1 MLLGAD
7 VVGLIQYSE
16 ESTPQYRHAG
26 HRPFLDPAVHG
37 RGVGRD
43 CVRTLA
49 RHLILERGHHRLVI
63 DPAADN
69 EAAIR
74 CYASVGFRP
83 VGVMRSYERD
93 VDGRGWHDGLLMD
106 LLAAE
111 LVAPLTGVGSGSGG
125 SDVEAELDD
134 VAVGHDVVLA
144 LDADLALRRV
154 ASAIEPAAT
163 RSSKETTSALMKPFW
178 KSVWITPAASG
189 AVAPLWIVQAR
200 DSFGPAVR

>member
-1 MLLGAD
+1 MELTGAGIVLRSLEPDDVPELVRIRRTPEVAGRWGDVDAEPDWPYDDDEAVCFTVLLGAA
-7 VVGLIQYSE
+7 VVGMIQYSE

-26 HRPFLDPAVHG
+26 IDLFLDPAVHG

-83 VGVMRSYERD
+83 VGVMRAYERD

-106 LLAAE
+106 MLAAE
-111 LVAPLTGVGSGSGG
+111 LA
-125 SDVEAELDD
+125 
-134 VAVGHDVVLA
+134 GH
-144 LDADLALRRV
+144 
-154 ASAIEPAAT
+154 P
-163 RSSKETTSALMKPFW
+163 
-178 KSVWITPAASG
+178 
-189 AVAPLWIVQAR
+189 
-200 DSFGPAVR
+200 